1 MVLVA
6 GVLVM
11 AARIGIAL
19 QFRLQ
24 VGSGPGGSS
33 KQQEDHGRYVEGSC
47 VYQQNGHG
55 IVKV

>member
-1 MVLVA
+1 MVSVA

-19 QFRLQ
+19 QFGLR
-24 VGSGPGGSS
+24 VGIGPGGSS

-47 VYQQNGHG
+47 GY
-55 IVKV
+55 